1 MDSLP
6 RHDMTEKGAL
16 CPIKGQPPS
25 LIYVPS
31 GCSFHPRC
39 PYAQERCRIDN
50 PALRTIEGTHQAACH
65 FAGDAGFTRNEMECA
80 GVTA

>member
-6 RHDMTEKGAL
+6 RPDMTQKNAL

-25 LIYVPS
+25 LINLPA

-39 PYAQERCRIDN
+39 PYSKERCRIET
-50 PALRTIEGTHQAACH
+50 PALRTIDGKHQSACH
-65 FAGDAGFTRNEMECA
+65 FSGDAGFTRADMACA
-80 GVTA
+80 GVSA